1 MSEDEKDRMC
11 VERCLSGDADA
22 FEGILERYER
32 PIYNAVVRMGA
43 EREDARDICQQVFIK
58 VYQHL
63 DTYDPARKFFSWLYR
78 IAINEAIN
86 QMKSQRVWEPLSR
99 NLVYRHPDPE
109 ETLEAV
115 EQEREIQSGLLALEM
130 KYRLAIIVSY
140 FLQLS
145 YEEAAHVLS
154 VPEKT
159 VKSRLF
165 TARQLLREV
174 LEKRRHALR

>member
-22 FEGILERYER
+22 FAGILERYER

-43 EREDARDICQQVFIK
+43 DREDARDICQQVFIK

-86 QMKSQRVWEPLSR
+86 QLKSRRVWEPLSR
-99 NLVYRHPDPE
+99 HLVYRRPDPE
-109 ETLEAV
+109 ETLEAA

-145 YEEAAHVLS
+145 YEEAALVLS

>member
-11 VERCLSGDADA
+11 VQRCLSGDANA

-32 PIYNAVVRMGA
+32 PIYNAIVRMGA
-43 EREDARDICQQVFIK
+43 DREDARDICQQVFIK
-58 VYQHL
+58 VYLHL

-78 IAINEAIN
+78 IAMNEAIN
-86 QMKSQRVWEPLSR
+86 QMKSQRASEPLSR
-99 NLVYRHPDPE
+99 NLIYGHPNPE
-109 ETLEAV
+109 QNLEAV
-115 EQEREIQSGLLALEM
+115 EQEREIQTGLLALEM
-130 KYRLAIIVSY
+130 KYRLSIIVSY

-154 VPEKT
+154 LPEKT

-165 TARQLLREV
+165 TARQLLREA
-174 LEKRRHALR
+174 LESQRHASR

>member
-22 FEGILERYER
+22 FAGILERYER

-43 EREDARDICQQVFIK
+43 DREDARDICQQVFIK

-63 DTYDPARKFFSWLYR
+63 DTYDPARKFFSWVYR

-86 QMKSQRVWEPLSR
+86 QLKSRRVWEPLSR
-99 NLVYRHPDPE
+99 HLVYRHPDPE
-109 ETLEAV
+109 ETLEAA

>member
-22 FEGILERYER
+22 FAGILERYER

-43 EREDARDICQQVFIK
+43 DREDARDICQQVFIK

-86 QMKSQRVWEPLSR
+86 QLKSRRVWEPLSHH
-99 NLVYRHPDPE
+99 LVYRRPDPE
-109 ETLEAV
+109 ETLEAA